1 MKVGPHLPDFT
12 WDGGPAALRRRLG
25 EVARQAE
32 QAGTRA
38 RHYGEPSLP
47 PTWIAR

>member
-1 MKVGPHLPDFT
+1 MKVSLHLPDFT
-12 WDGGPAALRRRLG
+12 WDGGSAALRGCLG
-25 EVARQAE
+25 EVAREAE

-47 PTWIAR
+47 PTWITR